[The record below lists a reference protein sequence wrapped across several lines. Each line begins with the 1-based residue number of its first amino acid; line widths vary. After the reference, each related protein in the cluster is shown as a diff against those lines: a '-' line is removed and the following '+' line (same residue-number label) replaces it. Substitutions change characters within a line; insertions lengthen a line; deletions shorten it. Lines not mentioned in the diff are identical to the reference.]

1 MPAMSLRSPALRIA
15 YYAEAVARDLLPLA
29 WHKARAKRLLATLE
43 DHPLDGFE
51 QQRLDH
57 YIKLDQP
64 FRLVSGTTVGQI
76 SRKKSYYYYDLRRNA
91 AAFDPDL
98 RLFCRFGDITTVASE
113 PSIVKSRP
121 IAGDNANSVL
131 MKLDALRHFTVL
143 ADPVPFS
150 AKRPTA
156 VWRGDGKN
164 AVRKALILGHSGSRR
179 HDIAYVGKPV
189 AGLGEPGRFMT
200 KADHMKHRYI
210 ISLEGRDVA
219 TNLKWIMASN
229 SLCLMP
235 RPRYET
241 WFAEGLLQ
249 PGVHYAELRP
259 DFADLDE
266 VVDYYERHPDE
277 ARAIIANAQA
287 HLALFQRTQ
296 REDILSLLVLSRYLE
311 LANPA

>member
-1 MPAMSLRSPALRIA
+1 MSLQNPARRIA
-15 YYAEAVARDLLPLA
+15 YYAEAVGRDLLPLG
-29 WHKARAKRLLATLE
+29 WHKARAKRLLATLDE
-43 DHPLDGFE
+43 QPLDDFE

-64 FRLVSGTTVGQI
+64 FRLVSGETVGRVPRE
-76 SRKKSYYYYDLRRNA
+76 SSYYYYDLRRNA
-91 AAFDPDL
+91 AAFDPGL
-98 RLFCRFGDITTVASE
+98 RLFCRFGDITTVSSE

-121 IAGDNANSVL
+121 IDGDNANSVL
-131 MKLDALRHFTVL
+131 MKLDAPRHFTVL
-143 ADPVPFS
+143 ADPVPF
-150 AKRPTA
+150 ADKRPSA

-164 AVRKALILGHSGSRR
+164 AVRRALIRNHGASRR

-189 AGLGEPGRFMT
+189 EGLGEPGRFMS
-200 KADHMKHRYI
+200 KPDHMKHRYI

-235 RPRYET
+235 KPKYET
-241 WFAEGLLQ
+241 WFVEGLLQ
-249 PGVHYAELRP
+249 PGVHYAGLGP

-266 VVDYYERHPDE
+266 VVDHFERHPDE

-287 HLALFQRTQ
+287 HVALFQRKQ

-311 LANPA
+311 LANSA